1 MHQIYHKYSHKS
13 FTNTWQR
20 NEQRNTEHTLRNLDN
35 FTIPFPGTEQFKKSP
50 LYFLPK
56 HWNDLPNEDKAQTNR
71 FTFQSQ
77 IKNSLFQKIA
87 DSLDML

>member
-1 MHQIYHKYSHKS
+1 MHPLAILTEYLDCK
-13 FTNTWQR
+13 R
-20 NEQRNTEHTLRNLDN
+20 RLLQRNTEHTLRNLDN
-35 FTIPFPGTEQFKKSP
+35 FTIPFPRTEQFKKSP